1 MINKQTTNGDK
12 KMTTTVT
19 YNTIKNMAVEV
30 KNPLSDRVI
39 HVVGAFITGF
49 AEAWVKYATNNA
61 MVSDDVLCSSIGA
74 SNVREALK
82 IGLLER
88 LTDRGYE
95 AGGEVFDLAVEQLD
109 DDMAWN
115 MEIYKARG
123 LSHDDAWKKAVSD
136 FYPEMKLA

>member
-1 MINKQTTNGDK
+1 
-12 KMTTTVT
+12 MTTTVT
-19 YNTIKNMAVEV
+19 FNTIKNMAVEV

-39 HVVGAFITGF
+39 HVVGAFMAGF
-49 AEAWVKYATNNA
+49 AEGWVKYATNNA
-61 MVSDDVLCSSIGA
+61 IVSDDVLCRSIGA

-88 LTDRGYE
+88 MTDHGYE
-95 AGGEVFDLAVEQLD
+95 AGSEVFNLAVEQLD

-123 LSHDDAWKKAVSD
+123 LSHEDAWKKAVSE
-136 FYPEMKLA
+136 FYPEMNLS